1 MSADNYIFINRKN
14 FEVKL
19 MCASDDSVISDL
31 GKGKDLEEAVDIASE
46 STDELAVEYGIWF
59 GEK

>member
-1 MSADNYIFINRKN
+1 
-14 FEVKL
+14 